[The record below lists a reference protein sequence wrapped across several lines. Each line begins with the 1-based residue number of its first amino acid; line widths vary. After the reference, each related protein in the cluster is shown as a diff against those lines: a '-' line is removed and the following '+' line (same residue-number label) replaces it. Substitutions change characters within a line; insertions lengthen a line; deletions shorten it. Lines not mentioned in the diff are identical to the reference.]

1 MEERM
6 INFEDNIER
15 LRYESEQK
23 QQKEWLKS
31 PERKRLHKL
40 YKRLHKQFI
49 EHYEKEKIDVDSP
62 QCANCPDFL
71 KEEFVR
77 VYNSDLYENLRFE
90 YLDYIR

>member
-1 MEERM
+1 MEEKRNDSKD
-6 INFEDNIER
+6 IVIEQWHKR
-15 LRYESEQK
+15 EENRR
-23 QQKEWLKS
+23 KEWLKS

-40 YKRLHKQFI
+40 YKKLHKQFI
-49 EHYEKEKIDVDSP
+49 KHYENEKIDVDSP

-77 VYNSDLYENLRFE
+77 VYNSNLYENLRFE

>member
-1 MEERM
+1 MEEKRNDSKD
-6 INFEDNIER
+6 IVIEQWHKKEENR
-15 LRYESEQK
+15 R
-23 QQKEWLKS
+23 KEWLKS

-40 YKRLHKQFI
+40 YKRLYKKFL

-77 VYNSDLYENLRFE
+77 IYNSNLYENLRFE
-90 YLDYIR
+90 YFDYIK